1 MVVRAAADGGS
12 SRAQEGRE
20 VLSNTAASILSAK
33 GNPTVVT
40 LQQVLEP
47 LGLRMSVDLAK
58 AA

>member
-1 MVVRAAADGGS
+1 VSALAKQVKLKRGS
-12 SRAQEGRE
+12 
-20 VLSNTAASILSAK
+20 LYKILSAN

-47 LGLRMSVDLAK
+47 LGLRMAVDLAR